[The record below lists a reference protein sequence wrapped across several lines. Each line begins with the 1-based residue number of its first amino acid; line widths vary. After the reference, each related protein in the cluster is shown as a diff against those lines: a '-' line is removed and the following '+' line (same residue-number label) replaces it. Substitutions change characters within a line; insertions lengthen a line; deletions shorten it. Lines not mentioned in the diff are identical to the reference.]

1 MRRIGTAWAA
11 GWFAIATVLW
21 PVAAP
26 AEPPGAAV
34 VAADGS
40 RITGIDKTDDKHWT
54 LTVYSA
60 AMDKSIRV
68 DVQRPA
74 DDSRPRP
81 TLYLFNGADAGLT
94 TKSWRVRAP
103 EVLDFLAGQDVNLV
117 QPVGGRAAYYADWR
131 APDPV
136 LGVNKWQTFLLWE
149 LPPLIDSTLGTN
161 GVNALAGVSGSA
173 TAVFAL
179 PIAAPGRYRAAAAYS
194 GCSQISDPVGNSF
207 VRLVVGVNG
216 GNADNMYGPVGD
228 PAWAANDPYV
238 HAEQLRGMELFL
250 SSGTGLPGPY
260 DTTGEF
266 SELPDLIDHFA
277 VDGPTE
283 AGTAYCTRSFAER
296 LAALGIPATVELNPV
311 GMHAWG
317 YFRDEFFA
325 SWPTLAKG
333 LGLPV

>member
-11 GWFAIATVLW
+11 GWFVIATALW
-21 PVAAP
+21 PVAAHAQP
-26 AEPPGAAV
+26 AGETV
-34 VAADGS
+34 VAPDGS
-40 RITGIDKTDDKHWT
+40 RIVKLERSDAKHWT
-54 LTVYSA
+54 LWVYSA
-60 AMDKSIRV
+60 AMDKDIRV

-94 TKSWRVRAP
+94 DKSWRARAP
-103 EVLDFLAGQDVNLV
+103 EVLDFLAARDVNLV

-131 APDPV
+131 APDPK

-149 LPPLIDSTLGTN
+149 LPPLIDSLLGTN
-161 GVNALAGVSGSA
+161 GVNAVAGVSGSA

-179 PIAAPGRYRAAAAYS
+179 PIAAPGRFRAAAAYS
-194 GCSQISDPVGNSF
+194 GCSQISDPVGNAF
-207 VRLVVGVNG
+207 VRLVVGVYG

-238 HAEQLRGMELFL
+238 HAEQLRGMELFIA
-250 SSGTGLPGPY
+250 SGTGLPGPY
-260 DTTGEF
+260 DVGGEY
-266 SELPDLIDHFA
+266 SELSDLAEHFV

-283 AGTAYCTRSFAER
+283 AGTSYCTRSFADR
-296 LAALGIPATVELNPV
+296 LASLDIPVTVHLAPV

-317 YFRDEFFA
+317 LFREEFFA
-325 SWPTLAKG
+325 SWPVLAKG
-333 LGLPV
+333 LGLPA